1 MSMTAS
7 FAHLYEVRDGKIAS
21 MVRYVDSHMVMQA
34 LDVS

>member
-21 MVRYVDSHMVMQA
+21 VVQYMDSHMVMQA
-34 LDVS
+34 LAVS